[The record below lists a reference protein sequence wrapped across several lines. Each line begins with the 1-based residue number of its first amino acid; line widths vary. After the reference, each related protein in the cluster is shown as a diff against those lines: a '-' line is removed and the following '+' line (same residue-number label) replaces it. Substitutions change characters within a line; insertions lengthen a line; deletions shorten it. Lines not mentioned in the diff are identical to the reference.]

1 MDSEK
6 PMIDDDALKA
16 MGLSFEEVAAADK
29 KLVAK
34 TKSGGRDR
42 RICVCGHAMTKH
54 TVYSGVVDCKP
65 SALRCPCKKPRPVL
79 EVDDTRVFLRKTEGS
94 GAMHALARG
103 MYSSIHAGK
112 SVKWIIELACD
123 RCGEKAENVIPVPV
137 TQSGYGA
144 DEATG
149 FDALLCPTCR
159 VAV

>member
-1 MDSEK
+1 
-6 PMIDDDALKA
+6 MIDDDALKA

-79 EVDDTRVFLRKTEGS
+79 EVDDTRVFLRKTEGA
-94 GAMHALARG
+94 GAMHALSRG
-103 MYSSIHAGK
+103 IYACISAGK
-112 SVKWIIELACD
+112 GVEWIIELACA
-123 RCGEKAENVIPVPV
+123 RCGKNDSKVVPVPV
-137 TQSGYGA
+137 SASGRASDGP
-144 DEATG
+144 TG
-149 FDALLCPTCR
+149 FDALLCSSCR
-159 VAV
+159 TEV